1 VALAAALA
9 AASAVVVAQPV
20 SSPWWTYAD
29 ADGTYVGAALGLLLG
44 EPVRYLDH
52 PGLPLEEL
60 LAAAFG
66 VGELGDR
73 ITGGAGGAEYVDG
86 LLLDLEQTK
95 PLFRGLAAALYLAGA
110 ALSVFL
116 LARLFGGWL
125 WGLAG
130 GMLWVAAPGLAVMSI
145 QYRPDVALALLVLVF
160 AYVIGRAVERRSAF
174 LFGAAAATV
183 GFAVMVKLHAAG
195 LLAPLLLAAVWRHP
209 GLGWPA
215 ELAQDG
221 RAFLVRNRRWLVALG
236 VVWLAVA
243 LALNLRQLPFLPTTE
258 QVLALLFPP
267 ILVAVA
273 WKLIDPFYAFL
284 GAAFLAGLWLP
295 LTFALRDGMQAL
307 VTIGNGLVGRGISGD
322 VEPFSAPLTLPHRPL
337 FLFLIAGVAAAVG
350 LVKRDP
356 RPVIWFVGALVLGV
370 MGQARLAA
378 VHYFAPAFIL
388 SVPAAF
394 WLLRRGPLTVSTLAT
409 AVLVVYLVVPPLQ
422 ERHRPEAEAE
432 SFAASVASGVT
443 AIEQRLGAGEIG
455 LVPSGWPTADSRFFQ
470 YVQRPNSY
478 APEYPF
484 RLLPATTAAAGLAAE
499 RGLRLRYYT
508 EPGAGSRGAT
518 ELGIGEL
525 GTFTVRPVPNAPDVV
540 ELVGRQ

>member
-1 VALAAALA
+1 
-9 AASAVVVAQPV
+9 
-20 SSPWWTYAD
+20 
-29 ADGTYVGAALGLLLG
+29 
-44 EPVRYLDH
+44 
-52 PGLPLEEL
+52 
-60 LAAAFG
+60 
-66 VGELGDR
+66 
-73 ITGGAGGAEYVDG
+73 
-86 LLLDLEQTK
+86 
-95 PLFRGLAAALYLAGA
+95 
-110 ALSVFL
+110 
-116 LARLFGGWL
+116 
-125 WGLAG
+125 
-130 GMLWVAAPGLAVMSI
+130 
-145 QYRPDVALALLVLVF
+145 
-160 AYVIGRAVERRSAF
+160 
-174 LFGAAAATV
+174 
-183 GFAVMVKLHAAG
+183 
-195 LLAPLLLAAVWRHP
+195 
-209 GLGWPA
+209 
-215 ELAQDG
+215 
-221 RAFLVRNRRWLVALG
+221 
-236 VVWLAVA
+236 
-243 LALNLRQLPFLPTTE
+243 
-258 QVLALLFPP
+258 
-267 ILVAVA
+267 
-273 WKLIDPFYAFL
+273 
-284 GAAFLAGLWLP
+284 
-295 LTFALRDGMQAL
+295 MQAL
-307 VTIGNGLVGRGISGD
+307 VAVGNGLAGRGISSD
-322 VEPFSAPLTLPHRPL
+322 VEPFSAPLTLPERPL
-337 FLFLIAGVAAAVG
+337 FLFVIAGVAAAVG

-378 VHYFAPAFIL
+378 IHYFAPAFIL